1 MPIVE
6 CRSRSLPYQVVH
18 RAGNDGNAKRYFQ
31 STVGTRSIVSESY
44 PLICESCPN
53 RIRIVS
59 VDEPNRLRYLP
70 EPMIVNCR
78 LLLVLLIIGL
88 PACNNPGDEIPSTA
102 QQREQLGPKTR
113 SYLSGAQ
120 MALESGSMRQ
130 ALVMSDSA
138 VSQAPLLADA
148 HFIRARVLA
157 TVKRYD
163 EAEKAY
169 ERALELDAD
178 YLIAAFNLGNLAHQQ
193 GRYEHAIAHYRRA
206 LRLEDEVAE
215 PLPDDLDAAGRLTA
229 LTQIG
234 KTYLELDRLDDARAA
249 FERAKAINPNS
260 AFLNDALRA
269 YHERTGNRVEALEAA
284 RAADRFGAE
293 GMPYRLQLTR
303 LLFGNEKFEE
313 VVQVL
318 EPYVETYTYDAE
330 AHEMYGRA
338 LAKLGRGGDG
348 ERFLAL
354 AGELSRKQHI
364 IDSLAAS
371 IEIEPQNMNTWLE
384 LGEAYIEAGRYNEAV
399 GAFDYLIQ
407 FWPDVADAWYLLG
420 VAHTH
425 RQDSTMA
432 RFALRSGLQLQPNH
446 EEAQALLRE
455 LSM

>member
-1 MPIVE
+1 
-6 CRSRSLPYQVVH
+6 
-18 RAGNDGNAKRYFQ
+18 
-31 STVGTRSIVSESY
+31 
-44 PLICESCPN
+44 
-53 RIRIVS
+53 
-59 VDEPNRLRYLP
+59 
-70 EPMIVNCR
+70 MIVNCR

-88 PACNNPGDEIPSTA
+88 PACNKPGDEIPSTA

-169 ERALELDAD
+169 EQALELDAD

-193 GRYEHAIAHYRRA
+193 GRYEDAIAYYRQA

-234 KTYLELDRLDDARAA
+234 KTYLELNRLDDARAA

-269 YHERTGNRVEALEAA
+269 YYERTGAPAEALEAA
-284 RAADRFGAE
+284 RAADRFGAG
-293 GMPYRLQLTR
+293 GMPYRLQLAR
-303 LLFGNEKFEE
+303 LLFENEKFAE

-318 EPYVETYTYDAE
+318 EPYLETHAYDAE
-330 AHEMYGRA
+330 AHEIYGRA
-338 LAKLGRGGDG
+338 LAKVGRSGDM

-354 AGELSRKQHI
+354 AGVLSRKQHV

-371 IEIEPQNMNTWLE
+371 IEIEPQNMNTWLG

-420 VAHTH
+420 VAHTR